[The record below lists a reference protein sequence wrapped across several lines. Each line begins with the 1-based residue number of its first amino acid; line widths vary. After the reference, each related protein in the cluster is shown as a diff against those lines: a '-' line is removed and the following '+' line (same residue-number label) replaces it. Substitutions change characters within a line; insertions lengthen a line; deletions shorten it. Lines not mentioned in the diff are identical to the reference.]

1 MREAI
6 TVTALNEYVKS
17 RLDADA
23 NLQNVTVR
31 GEISNFTN
39 HYKSGHFYFTLK
51 DEGGVLRAVM
61 FRYSAQKL
69 SFVPENGMKVLA
81 TGRVSSFVRD
91 GQYQLY
97 CEEMEPDGIGALYLA
112 FEQLKARLGAEGLFD
127 EAKKQPLPKC
137 PLKVGVIT
145 SPTGAAVRDIIQ
157 VAGRRFPLAKLVLN
171 PVLVQGEG
179 AAPQLC
185 AAVRFFNEVY
195 PVDVILIGRG
205 GGSLE
210 ELWAFNDEALAREI
224 AKSRI
229 PVVSAVGHETDFTI
243 CDFVSDVR
251 APTPSAA
258 AEIALPDR
266 ADMHRKLNNVKEM
279 LSRILLSRLERERAR
294 LNFYAQSPVLS
305 TPLGFLSERRIPL
318 DRAEEALLRAMT
330 RRIEREK
337 GRLQT
342 TAARLDALSP
352 LAAFSRGYSAV
363 IAPDGRAVTH
373 VDSLKTGDEILLR
386 TRGGRAHATVG
397 LIEKE
402 TEK

>member
-1 MREAI
+1 MKEAI
-6 TVTALNEYVKS
+6 TVTALNEYIKS

-23 NLQNVTVR
+23 HLQDVTVR

-61 FRYSAQKL
+61 FRYSAQKIA
-69 SFVPENGMKVLA
+69 FTPENGMKVLA
-81 TGRVSSFVRD
+81 RGCVSSFVRD

-127 EAKKQPLPKC
+127 ETYKKPLPKC

-145 SPTGAAVRDIIQ
+145 SPTGAAVRDIIN
-157 VAGRRFPLAKLVLN
+157 VAGRRFPLAKIVLN

-179 AAPQLC
+179 AALQLC
-185 AAVRFFNEVY
+185 AAVRYFNETY

-224 AKSRI
+224 FKSRI

-258 AEIALPDR
+258 AEIALPSSEDLK
-266 ADMHRKLNNVKEM
+266 RKFSNVSQI
-279 LSRILLSRLERERAR
+279 LSRICLSRIEKERAR
-294 LNFYAQSPVLS
+294 VNVYAQKPALS
-305 TPLGFLSERRIPL
+305 SPLGFLSERRIPL
-318 DRAEEALLRAMT
+318 DRAEENLMRAMNA
-330 RRIEREK
+330 RLEK
-337 GRLQT
+337 AGQSLGT
-342 TAARLDALSP
+342 LATKLDALSP
-352 LAAFSRGYSAV
+352 LSAFSRGYSAV
-363 IAPDGRAVTH
+363 LTRTGRAVRH
-373 VDSLKTGDEILLR
+373 VTDLSVGDEITLKTG
-386 TRGGRAHATVG
+386 GGSACATVSSV
-397 LIEKE
+397 EKE
-402 TEK
+402 

>member
-1 MREAI
+1 MKEAI
-6 TVTALNEYVKS
+6 TVTALNEYIKS

-23 NLQNVTVR
+23 HLQDVTVR

-61 FRYSAQKL
+61 FRYSAQKIA
-69 SFVPENGMKVLA
+69 FTPENGMKVLA
-81 TGRVSSFVRD
+81 RGRVSSFVRD

-127 EAKKQPLPKC
+127 ETYKKPLPKC

-145 SPTGAAVRDIIQ
+145 SPTGAAVRDIIN
-157 VAGRRFPLAKLVLN
+157 VAGRRFPLAKIVLN

-179 AAPQLC
+179 AALQLC
-185 AAVRFFNEVY
+185 AAVRYFNETY

-224 AKSRI
+224 FKSRI

-258 AEIALPDR
+258 AEIALPSSEDLK
-266 ADMHRKLNNVKEM
+266 RKFSNVAQI
-279 LSRILLSRLERERAR
+279 LSRICLSRIEKERAR
-294 LNFYAQSPVLS
+294 VNVYAQKPALS
-305 TPLGFLSERRIPL
+305 SPLGFLSERRIPL
-318 DRAEEALLRAMT
+318 DRAEENLMRAMNA
-330 RRIEREK
+330 RLEK
-337 GRLQT
+337 AGQSLGT
-342 TAARLDALSP
+342 LATKLDALSP
-352 LAAFSRGYSAV
+352 LSAFSRGYSAV
-363 IAPDGRAVTH
+363 LTRTGRAVRH
-373 VDSLKTGDEILLR
+373 VTDLSVGDEITLKTG
-386 TRGGRAHATVG
+386 GGSACATVSSV
-397 LIEKE
+397 EKE
-402 TEK
+402 